1 MGWGFWAT
9 SVSQNREKATNYLD
23 WPLLQRERENK
34 CINEILRTDGKLSL
48 DSLVGERGKKLPK
61 NILYECLTQNHLLWG
76 LAESDLR
83 DIQLNYLTEDD
94 RKELEKENFLSHF
107 KTTLCSLSMGKSLGP
122 DGCPTEFQQTFGEII
137 RPVTVD
143 NYSLIYGSVPPPST
157 WLSIAGFL
165 PKESKQTPAL
175 PSHL

>member
-1 MGWGFWAT
+1 MGWSFWAT
-9 SVSQNREKATNYLD
+9 SPSHNGRSLQITWTDHSCKEK
-23 WPLLQRERENK
+23 RENR

-76 LAESDLR
+76 LTESYLR
-83 DIQLNYLTEDD
+83 DIQLNYLIEDD
-94 RKELEKENFLSHF
+94 RKELEKEIFLSHF
-107 KTTLCSLSMGKSLGP
+107 KTTMHSSSMGKSLGP

-143 NYSLIYGSVPPPST
+143 NYSLIYGSVPPH
-157 WLSIAGFL
+157 LHGFL
-165 PKESKQTPAL
+165 
-175 PSHL
+175 